1 MNKNKLQAFADELA
15 KDVKTPEDL
24 SQLSAMLTKMTVEA
38 ALKSEMNFHLG
49 YDKNRPIEPS
59 SGNSR
64 NGYSTKILK
73 GEHGEIE
80 LQTPRD
86 REGTFTPQLVK
97 KRQTRITGM
106 DEQILTLYAK
116 GMSTRDITATFQE
129 MYGAEISAGLVS
141 QVTNSVMEQVVEW
154 QSRPLEAVY
163 PIVYLDCIVI
173 KIRQDKRVI
182 NKAIYLALGVNLEGH
197 KELLGMWIS
206 ENEGAKFWLS
216 VLTDLQNRGMKH
228 MLIACI
234 DGLKGFPEAISATF
248 TDAKIQLCI
257 VHMVRNSMKFVPWKD
272 YKEIARDL
280 KSIYQSVTEDE
291 ALLELEVFSNKWD
304 DKYPQISRSW
314 RANWDNLNTI
324 FSYPADIRKVIYT
337 TNAIES
343 LNSVIR
349 KSVKTRKVFPSDDA
363 ALKVVYLAIQAASKK
378 WTMPIRD
385 WKPAL
390 NRFII
395 EFEEQIAP
403 HI

>member
-1 MNKNKLQAFADELA
+1 MNKEKIQALANELA
-15 KDVKTPEDL
+15 KEVKTPDDL

-49 YDKNRPIEPS
+49 YNKNQSIEPNS
-59 SGNSR
+59 ENSR

-73 GEHGEIE
+73 GDHGEIE

-86 REGTFTPQLVK
+86 REGTFEPQLVK

-141 QVTNSVMEQVVEW
+141 QVTNSVMDKVVEW

-163 PIVYLDCIVI
+163 PIVYLDCIVL

-206 ENEGAKFWLS
+206 ENEGSKFWLS

-228 MLIACI
+228 MLIACV
-234 DGLKGFPEAISATF
+234 DGLKGFPEAITATF

-257 VHMVRNSMKFVPWKD
+257 VHMVRNSLKFVPWKD
-272 YKEIARDL
+272 YKEVTRDL

-291 ALLELEVFSNKWD
+291 AKRELDDFTSKWD
-304 DKYPQISRSW
+304 DKYPQIGRSW
-314 RANWDNLNTI
+314 RANWENLNTI

-363 ALKVVYLAIQAASKK
+363 AFKVVYLAIQAASKK